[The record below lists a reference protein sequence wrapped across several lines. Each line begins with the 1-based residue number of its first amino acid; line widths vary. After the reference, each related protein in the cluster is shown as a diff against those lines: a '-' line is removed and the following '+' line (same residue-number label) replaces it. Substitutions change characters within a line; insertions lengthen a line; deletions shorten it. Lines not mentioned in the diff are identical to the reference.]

1 MKVHGVFLVAVFFYL
16 THTQLVKGQFQPHE
30 GCQTRCGEVEIKYP
44 FGISSGCYYPGDD
57 NFNITCKEDRPRIG
71 YIEVQNF
78 YPNGQIQVLL
88 NPTINCEGKQ
98 NISSNDFTLGNYSI
112 STNNK
117 LTLVGCNA
125 LAILV
130 TSGNKLYAT
139 VCISACESPTA
150 ADAKCDGEGCCT
162 TDISDELNN
171 YLVEVGSTRLQL
183 SNQTSSVHHFD
194 PCVYSFLVE
203 EGKFNFSCPEDLKN
217 LRNGKRFPVV
227 LDWSIGNKTCEEV
240 GNKSICGGNS
250 TCFTS
255 NNRTGYI
262 CTCNDGYDGN
272 PYLSNEHRCQADI
285 NECTSGKHNC
295 PYRATCSNKVGGF
308 DCKCKSGH
316 RVKLKTLDGL

>member
-44 FGISSGCYYPGDD
+44 FGISSGCYYPRDD
-57 NFNITCKEDRPRIG
+57 SFNIT
-71 YIEVQNF
+71 
-78 YPNGQIQVLL
+78 
-88 NPTINCEGKQ
+88 
-98 NISSNDFTLGNYSI
+98 S
-112 STNNK
+112 
-117 LTLVGCNA
+117 
-125 LAILV
+125 
-130 TSGNKLYAT
+130 
-139 VCISACESPTA
+139 CESSTA
-150 ADAKCDGEGCCT
+150 ADGKCDGEGCCT

-171 YLVEVGSTRLQL
+171 NLVEVGSTRL

-203 EGKFNFSCPEDLKN
+203 EGKFNFSSPEDLKN
-217 LRNGKRFPVV
+217 LWNGKRFPVV

-262 CTCNDGYDGN
+262 CTCNDGYDGKKKKK
-272 PYLSNEHRCQADI
+272 PQSQDFFFCYC
-285 NECTSGKHNC
+285 
-295 PYRATCSNKVGGF
+295 
-308 DCKCKSGH
+308 
-316 RVKLKTLDGL
+316 

>member
-217 LRNGKRFPVV
+217 LRNGKRF
-227 LDWSIGNKTCEEV
+227 
-240 GNKSICGGNS
+240 
-250 TCFTS
+250 
-255 NNRTGYI
+255 
-262 CTCNDGYDGN
+262 
-272 PYLSNEHRCQADI
+272 
-285 NECTSGKHNC
+285 
-295 PYRATCSNKVGGF
+295 
-308 DCKCKSGH
+308 
-316 RVKLKTLDGL
+316 